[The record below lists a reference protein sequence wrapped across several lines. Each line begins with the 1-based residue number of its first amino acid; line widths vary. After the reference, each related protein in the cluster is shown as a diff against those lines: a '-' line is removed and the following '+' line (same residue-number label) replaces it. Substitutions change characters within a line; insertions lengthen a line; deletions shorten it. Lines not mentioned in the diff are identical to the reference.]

1 MQASGVVRRTRGT
14 GSVTSASV
22 AAGGRVKARPSLN
35 GFNLPCSRCCIF
47 FSCNFELLGERAPL
61 DWLGVVDP
69 AGAGF
74 DLASAAD
81 ASFEPALE
89 AFGAAGTA
97 CGTNVTGTL
106 RRAIRFTVCR
116 SPLFLLP

>member
-47 FSCNFELLGERAPL
+47 LSGNFELLGDKAPL
-61 DWLGVVDP
+61 DWLGNVNP

-74 DLASAAD
+74 DLAATPVAPVELARLAVAGNEAA
-81 ASFEPALE
+81 SCPNS
-89 AFGAAGTA
+89 
-97 CGTNVTGTL
+97 TNTL
-106 RRAIRFTVCR
+106 RCPIR
-116 SPLFLLP
+116 LALA